1 MVGVSAEEVTLDCR
15 TCGACCLS
23 EYARLTTYIPLSEE
37 DLGRFT
43 ASMRRRLVVL
53 DRMGLP
59 NLGVKRH
66 GRGTQKICTQHV
78 GRVGHKSACS
88 IYERRPEA
96 CREFGEFVSEISG
109 DLADGRVTQ
118 TELRRIER
126 EAGELIGVVHVLRA
140 HAGALAEQG
149 RPAAAGGGAT
159 PIGTGRRAA

>member
-88 IYERRPEA
+88 IYARRPEA
-96 CREFGEFVSEISG
+96 CREFEPGSEACQYARRDAGLDTEDPEGEK
-109 DLADGRVTQ
+109 A
-118 TELRRIER
+118 
-126 EAGELIGVVHVLRA
+126 
-140 HAGALAEQG
+140 
-149 RPAAAGGGAT
+149 
-159 PIGTGRRAA
+159 